1 MDTAGVIQLCILV
14 VLIMLSAFFSSAETA
29 LTTLSLVKVRSMA
42 EENPTKKV
50 LTLQK
55 ILDKKSK
62 LISAILIGNN
72 IVNISASSLM
82 TSLVIRIW
90 GNAAVGIATGVLTLL
105 ILLFG
110 EIVPKTWAMY
120 NNENLALAYS
130 SPIYFLMQVLTPIIF
145 IIDKLSGFLLKL
157 LHIDSSKRAM
167 MTETELKTYVD
178 VSHEDGVIE
187 QEEKKLIYNVFDFSD
202 SVAKDIMIPRIDM
215 TTIDVEASY
224 NELLT
229 LFKESMYTR
238 IPVYED
244 DSDNI
249 IGIINVKDFLLVSN
263 KRMFK
268 IRDIMREA
276 YYTYEYKKTADLL
289 LEMRN
294 ITANVALVL
303 NEYGATVG
311 MITLEDLLE
320 EIVGEIRDEYD
331 EDEDE
336 LIQQV
341 DDHTYLVDASMKL
354 SDINDAIGTSFDS
367 EDFDS
372 IGGII
377 IGLLDRFPSQ
387 GETVTTEDGGRTAS
401 CRVTVK
407 SKVVNVESVSLNKS
421 SVAIIAGES
430 VTLVVTVSPS
440 NATNKNVS
448 WHSSDE
454 SVATVSNGRVTALK
468 AGSAVITVTAED
480 GGKTAICQVSVKPK
494 IVNVQSVSLNKSSI
508 TLTEGESTTLTAVVS
523 PSNATNKNVRW
534 SSSDASVASVVNGK
548 VTALKAGS
556 STIKVTTEDGGLTAS
571 CQVVVKSKE
580 IRVKSVS
587 LNRETLALEPW
598 ERATLTATVSPSNA
612 TNKNVWWSSSDAT
625 IVSVDN
631 GRLYAR
637 KLGRTTITVTT
648 EDGRHKASCQVV
660 VENIGEGSHEGI
672 GEKEW

>member
-14 VLIMLSAFFSSAETA
+14 VLLMLSAFFSSAETA
-29 LTTLSLVKVRSMA
+29 LTTLSLVKVRSWA
-42 EENPTKKV
+42 EDNPSKKV

-55 ILDKKSK
+55 ILDKKNK

-82 TSLVIRIW
+82 TSLVIRVW

-130 SPIYFLMQVLTPIIF
+130 GIIYFLMQVLTPVIF
-145 IIDKLSGFLLKL
+145 IIDKLSGILLKL
-157 LHIDSSKRAM
+157 LHIDPSKRAT

-187 QEEKKLIYNVFDFSD
+187 QEEKNLIYNVFDFSD

-215 TTIDVEASY
+215 TTIDVEANY
-224 NELLT
+224 NELLA

-238 IPVYED
+238 IPVFEN

-263 KRMFK
+263 KRQFK

-331 EDEDE
+331 EDEED
-336 LIQQV
+336 LIQKV
-341 DDHTYLVDASMKL
+341 NERTYLVDASMKL
-354 SDINDAIGTSFDS
+354 SDINDAIGTEFDS

-377 IGLLDRFPSQ
+377 IELLDRFPS
-387 GETVTTEDGGRTAS
+387 
-401 CRVTVK
+401 
-407 SKVVNVESVSLNKS
+407 
-421 SVAIIAGES
+421 
-430 VTLVVTVSPS
+430 
-440 NATNKNVS
+440 
-448 WHSSDE
+448 
-454 SVATVSNGRVTALK
+454 
-468 AGSAVITVTAED
+468 
-480 GGKTAICQVSVKPK
+480 
-494 IVNVQSVSLNKSSI
+494 
-508 TLTEGESTTLTAVVS
+508 EGE
-523 PSNATNKNVRW
+523 
-534 SSSDASVASVVNGK
+534 
-548 VTALKAGS
+548 
-556 STIKVTTEDGGLTAS
+556 KVTTEDG
-571 CQVVVKSKE
+571 
-580 IRVKSVS
+580 II
-587 LNRETLALEPW
+587 
-598 ERATLTATVSPSNA
+598 LTATEVIQNRIE
-612 TNKNVWWSSSDAT
+612 KVT
-625 IVSVDN
+625 IELPESH
-631 GRLYAR
+631 
-637 KLGRTTITVTT
+637 
-648 EDGRHKASCQVV
+648 EKASDEHNNISSESDSQAPSETC
-660 VENIGEGSHEGI
+660 EN
-672 GEKEW
+672 